1 MGIVLLPNLRIDL
14 RCKQWTAKL
23 RPWDTFRGLRGG
35 KRSPMVS
42 RGALRAGV
50 LLFEAIESKDGTPPR
65 AAINREARRRNG
77 HRVPKSIHPR
87 PNAEARK
94 RVLWHLAACGF
105 DRGRQATPPRSRPC
119 SATT

>member
-23 RPWDTFRGLRGG
+23 RPWDTCRGLGAER
-35 KRSPMVS
+35 RSPTVS

-50 LLFEAIESKDGTPPR
+50 LLIESKDGTSRR